1 VDQWKQLVRAVPD
14 FPSAGVTFR
23 DITPLLRDPRSLH
36 DVVEALATGFEPG
49 QVDAVAAIESRGFM
63 FGAPLAVRLGA
74 GFIPIRKLGKLPGAT
89 ISRQYALE
97 YGAGHLE
104 MHRDALQRG
113 DRILLVDDVLA
124 TGGTAAAAV
133 AMVEEL
139 GGRILETAFVIELLA
154 LEGRARLPDH
164 LPVRALLTF

>member
-1 VDQWKQLVRAVPD
+1 MDQWKHLVRAIPD

-23 DITPLLRDPRSLH
+23 DITPLLRDPRSLR
-36 DVVEALATGFEPG
+36 DVVEALASRFEPG
-49 QVDAVAAIESRGFM
+49 EVDAVAAIESRGFM

-104 MHRDALQRG
+104 MHRDALEPG

-124 TGGTAAAAV
+124 TGGTAAAAT

-139 GGRILETAFVIELLA
+139 GGRILELAFVIELLS
-154 LEGRARLPDH
+154 LGGRARLPEH
-164 LPVRALLTF
+164 HPVRALLTF